1 MGQLALYDFLRH
13 IKRNLFIAGL
23 LAALCLLLT
32 SLYSLLRY
40 DFDRY
45 KPFEEL
51 GIKNGYW
58 IGMDMEAIAQTDT
71 FEELAEWPGVAGFFT
86 VYQSGMTVGG
96 KYVKLYVYEDWSWK
110 NWRGRLLEGKWF
122 EESDLEAEA
131 VPVIFGGS
139 DNPFANGAL
148 YACSINGQSEVCRV
162 KGILQPGTEIMFG
175 NEYDIEYTF
184 YDACYMVPEDG
195 VYGLIQKEVADAHGL
210 YSYPTCIWS
219 FVKYEENLSAEEAAE
234 LDRRITRRIYSGGF
248 PYDIFMNISKDAM
261 KDRLFAYFPFMAI
274 GAVLVLASLLAAAFI
289 NVEKG
294 SKYYKVYYLVGG
306 SKQKCFWIACGNV
319 LGTIAVSG
327 LFYVLL
333 RMLLQMF
340 TRRNNILFSLTAGAN
355 LLAAGLYLLFAL
367 FMGLCMYFAMKK
379 NSPLELLR
387 KHG

>member
-1 MGQLALYDFLRH
+1 MKQLALYDFLRH
-13 IKRNLFIAGL
+13 MKRNLFVAGL

-40 DFDRY
+40 DYDRY

-51 GIKNGYW
+51 NIKNGFW
-58 IGMDMEAIAQTDT
+58 IGNDPALPPDSFVKELTEWQGIAHCY
-71 FEELAEWPGVAGFFT
+71 T
-86 VYQSGMTVGG
+86 VYQSGMTVSG

-110 NWRGRLLEGKWF
+110 NWRGRLREGSWF
-122 EESDLEAEA
+122 DKSDLESDIIPI
-131 VPVIFGGS
+131 VVGGS
-139 DNPFANGAL
+139 KHPFTVGEQQL
-148 YACSINGQSEVCRV
+148 CSINGKSGVCKI
-162 KGILQPGTEIMFG
+162 KGIMQNGTEIMF
-175 NEYDIEYTF
+175 NNSYSMDDIAYDG
-184 YDACYMVPEDG
+184 CYIVPEDE
-195 VYGLIQKEVADAHGL
+195 VYGLIQKEVADANGF
-210 YSYPTCIWS
+210 YSYSTNAWT
-219 FVKYEENLSAEEAAE
+219 FVEYEEGLSAEEVEKLNREINSAIVSAGYTYHIFLEKSKE
-234 LDRRITRRIYSGGF
+234 LMMERMFS
-248 PYDIFMNISKDAM
+248 
-261 KDRLFAYFPFMAI
+261 YFPFMI
-274 GAVLVLASLLAAAFI
+274 TGVLLVFSALFVAAFI
-289 NVEKG
+289 NVKKG

-319 LGTIAVSG
+319 LGTVAVSE

-340 TRRNNILFSLTAGAN
+340 TRRNNILFSLTTGAD